1 MSMKRKFAKPPMI
14 IIQGSCINFNKERPK
29 ILEFIGLLEWG
40 VHSKSRSECSSDRK
54 ALGWEFFRIYFD
66 PEFVEKL
73 LDVYPE
79 IQKEEGNDIEQ
90 RFVLWLRR
98 QMKKAKMEYYLKLS
112 DVPREEVK
120 GFRLNPD
127 AYRDDNEL
135 EKLR

>member
-1 MSMKRKFAKPPMI
+1 MKRKFAEKRPMI
-14 IIQGSCINFNKERPK
+14 IVQGTCIDFNKERPK
-29 ILEFIGLLEWG
+29 IMEFIGTLEWG
-40 VHSKSRSECSSDRK
+40 VHSKSRCECSSDRK

-73 LDVYPE
+73 LDVHPE

-90 RFVLWLRR
+90 RFVLWLSRK
-98 QMKKAKMEYYLKLS
+98 MKKSKMEYYLKLS